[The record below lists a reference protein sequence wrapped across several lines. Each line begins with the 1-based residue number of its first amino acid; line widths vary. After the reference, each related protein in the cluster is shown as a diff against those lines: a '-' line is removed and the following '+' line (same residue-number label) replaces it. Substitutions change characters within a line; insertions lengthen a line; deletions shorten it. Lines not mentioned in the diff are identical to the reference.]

1 MLLNWALNTS
11 NPSPKNLTDNDNK
24 NAEVYGIDSEGPSL
38 FENSNNNVA
47 VILELHLNR
56 DIKVI
61 QQLLS
66 ERFGLLAPSTQ
77 MEIDIFR
84 RRRTFLV
91 SIVCL
96 LRYQSRDFCI
106 LTWFICQFW
115 SKIEKQGGRRDAE
128 KLKQE

>member
-1 MLLNWALNTS
+1 MLLFWALNTS

-24 NAEVYGIDSEGPSL
+24 NAEVYGIDSEGPPL

-96 LRYQSRDFCI
+96 LRYQS
-106 LTWFICQFW
+106 
-115 SKIEKQGGRRDAE
+115 
-128 KLKQE
+128 

>member
-24 NAEVYGIDSEGPSL
+24 NAEVYGIDSESPSL

-77 MEIDIFR
+77 MEIDIFH

-96 LRYQSRDFCI
+96 LRYQS
-106 LTWFICQFW
+106 
-115 SKIEKQGGRRDAE
+115 
-128 KLKQE
+128 

>member
-11 NPSPKNLTDNDNK
+11 NSSPKNLTDNDNK

-38 FENSNNNVA
+38 FENSNNNV
-47 VILELHLNR
+47 ELHLNR

-66 ERFGLLAPSTQ
+66 ERFGLLASSTQ
-77 MEIDIFR
+77 MEIDIFH

-96 LRYQSRDFCI
+96 LRYQS
-106 LTWFICQFW
+106 
-115 SKIEKQGGRRDAE
+115 
-128 KLKQE
+128 

>member
-11 NPSPKNLTDNDNK
+11 NSSPKNLTDNDNK
-24 NAEVYGIDSEGPSL
+24 NAKVYGIDSEGPSL
-38 FENSNNNVA
+38 FENSNNNV
-47 VILELHLNR
+47 ELHLNR

-77 MEIDIFR
+77 MEIDIFH

-96 LRYQSRDFCI
+96 LRYQS
-106 LTWFICQFW
+106 
-115 SKIEKQGGRRDAE
+115 
-128 KLKQE
+128 